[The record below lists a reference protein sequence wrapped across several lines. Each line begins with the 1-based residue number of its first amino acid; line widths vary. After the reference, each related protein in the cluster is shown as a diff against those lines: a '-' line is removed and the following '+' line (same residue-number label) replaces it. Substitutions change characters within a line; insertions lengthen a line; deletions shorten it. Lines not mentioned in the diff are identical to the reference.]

1 MNQPN
6 ESPSTADQIKSC
18 TQYLLDRF
26 DCHARMEQVHE
37 WMDADKLT
45 EALRKHEAGDMM
57 AISLLM
63 EETARM
69 LCMRSAEALVY
80 AHGDKWQSFYEEI
93 SYE

>member
-1 MNQPN
+1 M
-6 ESPSTADQIKSC
+6 SDQLNSA

-26 DCHARMEQVHE
+26 NYQAKMEQVHE

-57 AISLLM
+57 AINLLM

-69 LCMRSAEALVY
+69 LCRRSAESLIK
-80 AHGDKWQSFYEEI
+80 AHGAAWQEFYLRDEFEW
-93 SYE
+93 